1 MGQNKLTIT
10 TGLTVFVVI
19 IAVIVG
25 IFAAVAA
32 LQWWVVTISALAV
45 PVIIAV
51 CMVAVI
57 ISGYRNFNRQI
68 RDLRTQ
74 LRLAH
79 EEIRKLDETI
89 RELQAPRSLRRKHQ
103 PHGRAQRQGGLARL
117 RQRVR

>member
-1 MGQNKLTIT
+1 MGQNKLTMSEWT
-10 TGLTVFVVI
+10 TGLTVFVVV

-57 ISGYRNFNRQI
+57 ISGYRNFSGGRG
-68 RDLRTQ
+68 
-74 LRLAH
+74 
-79 EEIRKLDETI
+79 
-89 RELQAPRSLRRKHQ
+89 APD
-103 PHGRAQRQGGLARL
+103 
-117 RQRVR
+117 